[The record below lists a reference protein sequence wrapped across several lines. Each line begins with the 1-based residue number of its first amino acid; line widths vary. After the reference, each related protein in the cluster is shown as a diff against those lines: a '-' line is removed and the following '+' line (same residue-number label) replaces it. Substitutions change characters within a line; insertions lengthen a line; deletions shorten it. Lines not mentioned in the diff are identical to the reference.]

1 MSNLS
6 NQRVAYFNGSI
17 VPESEVR
24 VSFRDRGFKYGDAV
38 FDMTRT
44 FGHRVFKLKEHID
57 RFYNSLRY
65 VRIDP
70 GMSPGEMI
78 RLSEEV
84 LERNMHLLGPD
95 DDYWL
100 GQRVSRGVDAAPG
113 ETKEREGATVII
125 ECSPLPLK
133 GRARLY
139 RDGIDVVVPP
149 TRRTP
154 PESLSPRAKTHNYLN
169 MIVGELEAKSDDPDV
184 WAVLLDTSGNLAE
197 GIGSNIFIVKDGA
210 IRTPRAKF
218 VLPGVSRQ
226 TAIDLAKAEGFPMEE
241 ADIDLFDAYIAD
253 EIFLTSTSLCICP
266 VRSINGA
273 KVADGAVPGPVTK
286 RLIEAY
292 CRFVDFDFLGQYL
305 RRIPA

>member
-1 MSNLS
+1 MSSLS

-70 GMSPGEMI
+70 GMGPAEMV

-84 LERNMHLLGPD
+84 LERNMHLLGSD

-113 ETKEREGATVII
+113 ETREREGATVII
-125 ECSPLPLK
+125 ECTPLPLK
-133 GRARLY
+133 SRAPHY

-169 MIVGELEAKSDDPDV
+169 MIVGEMEAKAEDPNV

-197 GIGSNIFIVKDGA
+197 GIGSNIFVVKDGV

-218 VLPGVSRQ
+218 VLPGISRQ
-226 TAIDLAKAEGFPMEE
+226 TAIDLARAEGFVMEE
-241 ADIDLFDAYIAD
+241 ADIDLFDTYIAD
-253 EIFLTSTSLCICP
+253 EVFLTSTSLCICP
-266 VRSINGA
+266 VRSVNGA
-273 KVADGAVPGPVTK
+273 VVADGKVPGPVTK
-286 RLIEAY
+286 RLLDAY
-292 CRFVDFDFLGQYL
+292 CRFVDFDFVGQYL
-305 RRIPA
+305 RRLPA

>member
-24 VSFRDRGFKYGDAV
+24 VSFRYRGFKYGDAV

-84 LERNMHLLGPD
+84 LERNMHLLGSD

-210 IRTPRAKF
+210 IRTPRSKF

-266 VRSINGA
+266 VRSVNGA
-273 KVADGAVPGPVTK
+273 TIADGVVPGPVTK
-286 RLIEAY
+286 RLIGAY

>member
-84 LERNMHLLGPD
+84 LERNMHLLGSD

-210 IRTPRAKF
+210 IRTPRSKF

-266 VRSINGA
+266 VRSVNGA
-273 KVADGAVPGPVTK
+273 TVADGVVPGPLTK
-286 RLIEAY
+286 RLIGAY

>member
-6 NQRVAYFNGSI
+6 NQRVAYFNGQI

-44 FGHRVFKLKEHID
+44 FNKRVFKLKEHID
-57 RFYNSLRY
+57 RFYSSLRY

-70 GMSPGEMI
+70 GMSPAEMT

-84 LERNMHLLGPD
+84 LERNMHLLGGD

-113 ETKEREGATVII
+113 ETREREGATVII

-133 GRARLY
+133 SRARFY

-154 PESLSPRAKTHNYLN
+154 PEALSPRAKTHNYLN
-169 MIVGELEAKSDDPDV
+169 MIIGEMEAKTDDPDV

-197 GIGSNIFIVKDGA
+197 GIGSNIFVIKDNV

-218 VLPGVSRQ
+218 VLPGISRQ
-226 TAIDLAKAEGFPMEE
+226 TAIDLARQEGFVLEE
-241 ADIDLFDAYIAD
+241 TDIDLFDAYVAD

-266 VRSINGA
+266 VRSVNGA
-273 KVADGAVPGPVTK
+273 VVADGVMPGPVTK
-286 RLIEAY
+286 RLLDAY
-292 CRFVDFDFLGQYL
+292 VRFVDHDFVAQYL
-305 RRIPA
+305 RRLAA